1 MEKARRR
8 LMKDI
13 VVKGR
18 RKLEENGRERKFNGN
33 TKLLK

>member
-18 RKLEENGRERKFNGN
+18 RKLEEKESSIVILNY
-33 TKLLK
+33 